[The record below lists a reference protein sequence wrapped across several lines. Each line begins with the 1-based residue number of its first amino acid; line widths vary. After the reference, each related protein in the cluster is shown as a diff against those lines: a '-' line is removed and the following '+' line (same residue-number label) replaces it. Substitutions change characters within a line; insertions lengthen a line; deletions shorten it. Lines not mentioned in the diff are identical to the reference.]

1 MKAMFF
7 SLLYYPFR
15 LTNARWFSN
24 WQYYRE
30 QVKPT
35 PCQHKRTRV
44 IAANLK
50 TLTVRKQCI
59 YCQAIIEIDCKA
71 NAA

>member
-1 MKAMFF
+1 MKAHIL

-15 LTNARWFSN
+15 LTNAKWFSD

-35 PCQHKRTRV
+35 ACQHKRTRLLT
-44 IAANLK
+44 ANLK
-50 TLTVRKQCI
+50 TLTIRKQCF
-59 YCQAIIEIDCKA
+59 YCQEIIEI
-71 NAA
+71 NFNEAA